1 MGYVENLR
9 QLVGHQPLILNG
21 SLVIFLNEDNQVL
34 LQERKSPLGYW
45 GLIGGLMEL
54 GESTEEAARRE
65 VFEETGM
72 ILPSVELFNVFSG
85 RDFFVRVAENGDEF
99 YVVTTVYLAKD
110 FSGEPV
116 VNDNESLSFNW
127 FKFDEIPYAKI
138 VKAQRLILKEMV
150 AKLG

>member
-21 SLVIFLNEDNQVL
+21 SLVIFLNEHKQVL

-45 GLIGGLMEL
+45 GLVGGLMEL

-65 VFEETGM
+65 VLEETGM
-72 ILPSVELFNVFSG
+72 TLSSVELFNIFSG

-116 VNDNESLSFNW
+116 VNDNESLSFKW
-127 FKFDEIPYAKI
+127 FNFDEIPFAKI